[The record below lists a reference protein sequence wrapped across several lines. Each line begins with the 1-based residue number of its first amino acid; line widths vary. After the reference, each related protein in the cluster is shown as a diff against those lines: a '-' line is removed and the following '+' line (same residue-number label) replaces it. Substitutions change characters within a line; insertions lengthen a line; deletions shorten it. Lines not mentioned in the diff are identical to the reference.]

1 MSIHMYTCGK
11 PQESTAFT
19 PLSSPA
25 LGRQGGPMGFDITLI
40 DNTSEHVDAA
50 DGYALE
56 GPLTTFFRTAPGR
69 TPRLD
74 PWSERVLSVRTERIA
89 MIRPVPATVT
99 MSSSLRSVS

>member
-1 MSIHMYTCGK
+1 
-11 PQESTAFT
+11 
-19 PLSSPA
+19 
-25 LGRQGGPMGFDITLI
+25 MGFEITLI

-89 MIRPVPATVT
+89 MIRPVEAMVAVPA
-99 MSSSLRSVS
+99 SLRSVC

>member
-1 MSIHMYTCGK
+1 
-11 PQESTAFT
+11 
-19 PLSSPA
+19 
-25 LGRQGGPMGFDITLI
+25 MGFEITLI

-89 MIRPVPATVT
+89 MIRPVQAMVT
-99 MSSSLRSVS
+99 LSSSLRSVC

>member
-1 MSIHMYTCGK
+1 
-11 PQESTAFT
+11 
-19 PLSSPA
+19 
-25 LGRQGGPMGFDITLI
+25 MGFDITLI

-56 GPLTTFFRTAPGR
+56 GPLTTFFRTSAGR

-89 MIRPVPATVT
+89 MIRPVPDAVSAPTT
-99 MSSSLRSVS
+99 LRSVG

>member
-1 MSIHMYTCGK
+1 MTIHKYTWGK
-11 PQESTAFT
+11 PRQSTAFMA
-19 PLSSPA
+19 LSSPA
-25 LGRQGGPMGFDITLI
+25 CGRQGTAMGFEITLI
-40 DNTSEHVDAA
+40 DSTSEHVDAA

-89 MIRPVPATVT
+89 MIRPVPVTVT